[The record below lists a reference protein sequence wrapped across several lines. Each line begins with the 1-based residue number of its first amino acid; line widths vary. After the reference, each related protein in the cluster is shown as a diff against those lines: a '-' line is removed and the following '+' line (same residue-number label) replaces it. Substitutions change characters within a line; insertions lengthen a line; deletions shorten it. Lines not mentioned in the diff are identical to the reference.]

1 MRSNSSNIEQRFQI
15 PVLNRMKISRLFS
28 VLATSLSFAVTA
40 QAGEIYTFDPNHS
53 SVGFKI
59 RHLFSDVSG
68 RFNEFNGTVNVDA
81 EKPENSVV
89 DVTIQTK
96 SIDTA
101 NAKRDGHLRSADFFH
116 VEKNP
121 TMTFKSKKVV
131 LIGDKSA
138 TVTGD
143 LTLNGVTKEVSLTVT
158 FLGKGKGMD
167 GKEVSGWSATGEL
180 NRTEFGLTWNKA
192 VEGSQIL
199 GDIVKV
205 EIQVEAHA
213 Q

>member
-1 MRSNSSNIEQRFQI
+1 
-15 PVLNRMKISRLFS
+15 MKISRLFS